1 MQMTQKTTMAKNGA
15 DQVMELRNETGAGI
29 MDCKRAL
36 LETKGD
42 LKAAKD
48 LLRKKGFEIAKKKS
62 DRSVKEGQVFS
73 YIHLGGKI
81 GVLVEVNC
89 ETDFV
94 ARNSEFQQFGRD
106 VAMQIAASR
115 PLFVSRNEI
124 DPKWLEQEKEI
135 FRAQIKDKPAQIQ
148 DQIIQGKLEKR
159 FQEVCLL
166 DQKFIKNE
174 DITIKDLLTGLI
186 SKLGENVV
194 IKRFRRFEIGSE

>member
-1 MQMTQKTTMAKNGA
+1 MSEVMIKNGV
-15 DQVMELRNETGAGI
+15 DQVRELRNETGAGV

-36 LETKGD
+36 AEAKGNFE
-42 LKAAKD
+42 AAKQ
-48 LLRKKGFEIAKKKS
+48 LLRKRGFEIAQKKAG
-62 DRSVKEGQVFS
+62 RTAKEGQIFS

-81 GVLVEVNC
+81 GVLVEINC

-106 VAMQIAASR
+106 VAMQIAAAN
-115 PLFVSRNEI
+115 PLFVSREEI

-135 FRAQIKDKPAQIQ
+135 FKSQIKGKPANIQ
-148 DQIIQGKLEKR
+148 EQIIQGKLEKR

-174 DITIKDLLTGLI
+174 DMTVQDLLTALI
-186 SKLGENVV
+186 SKIGERL
-194 IKRFRRFEIGSE
+194 IIRRFRRFEIGSE

>member
-1 MQMTQKTTMAKNGA
+1 MTQKTMAKNSA

-36 LETKGD
+36 TESKGD
-42 LKAAKD
+42 LQVAKD
-48 LLRKKGFEIAKKKS
+48 LLRKRGFEIAKKKS
-62 DRSVKEGQVFS
+62 DRSVKEGQIFS

-81 GVLVEVNC
+81 GVLVEINC

-106 VAMQIAASR
+106 IAMQIAANR
-115 PLFVSRNEI
+115 PLFVSREEI
-124 DPKWLEQEKEI
+124 DPKWLEREKEV

-148 DQIIQGKLEKR
+148 DQIIQGKLDKR

-174 DITIKDLLTGLI
+174 DVVIKDLLTGLV

-194 IKRFRRFEIGSE
+194 IRRFRRFEIGLE

>member
-1 MQMTQKTTMAKNGA
+1 MTQKTMAKNNA

-36 LETKGD
+36 TEAKGD
-42 LKAAKD
+42 LQVAKD
-48 LLRKKGFEIAKKKS
+48 LLRKRGFEIAQKKS
-62 DRSVKEGQVFS
+62 DRTVKEGQVFS
-73 YIHLGGKI
+73 YIHLGGNI
-81 GVLVEVNC
+81 GVLVEINC

-94 ARNSEFQQFGRD
+94 GRNSEFQQFGRD
-106 VAMQIAASR
+106 IAMQIAASR
-115 PLFVSRNEI
+115 PFFVSREEI
-124 DPKWLEQEKEI
+124 DPKWLDRETEVFK
-135 FRAQIKDKPAQIQ
+135 AQVKDKPAQIQ
-148 DQIIQGKLEKR
+148 DQIVQGKLDKR

-174 DITIKDLLTGLI
+174 DITIKDLLTGLV

>member
-1 MQMTQKTTMAKNGA
+1 MTQKTMAKNSA

-36 LETKGD
+36 MEAKGD
-42 LKAAKD
+42 LQVAKD

-62 DRSVKEGQVFS
+62 DRSVKEGQIFS

-81 GVLVEVNC
+81 GVSVEVNC

-106 VAMQIAASR
+106 VAMQVAACH
-115 PLFVSRNEI
+115 PLFVSREEI
-124 DPKWLEQEKEI
+124 DPKWLDQEKEI
-135 FRAQIKDKPAQIQ
+135 FRSQIKDKPAPMQ
-148 DQIIQGKLEKR
+148 DQIIKGKLEKR
-159 FQEVCLL
+159 FQEVCLV

-174 DITIKDLLTGLI
+174 ERTIQDLLTDLI
-186 SKLGENVV
+186 SKLGEHVV
-194 IKRFRRFEIGSE
+194 IKRFRRFEVGSE

>member
-1 MQMTQKTTMAKNGA
+1 
-15 DQVMELRNETGAGI
+15 MELRNETGAGV

-36 LETKGD
+36 TEAKGD
-42 LKAAKD
+42 LQVAKD
-48 LLRKKGFEIAKKKS
+48 LLRKRGFEIAKKKS
-62 DRSVKEGQVFS
+62 DRSVKEGQIFS

-81 GVLVEVNC
+81 GVLVEINC

-106 VAMQIAASR
+106 IAMQIAAGR
-115 PLFVSRNEI
+115 PLFVSSKEI

-148 DQIIQGKLEKR
+148 NQIIQGKLEKR

-166 DQKFIKNE
+166 NQKFIKNE
-174 DITIKDLLTGLI
+174 DISIQDLLTGLI

-194 IKRFRRFEIGSE
+194 VKRFRRFEIGSE

>member
-1 MQMTQKTTMAKNGA
+1 MTQKTAMAKNSA
-15 DQVMELRNETGAGI
+15 DQVMGLRNETGAGI

-36 LETKGD
+36 LEAKGD
-42 LKAAKD
+42 FQAAKD

-62 DRSVKEGQVFS
+62 DRSVKEGQIFS

-106 VAMQIAASR
+106 IAMQIAASR
-115 PLFVSRNEI
+115 PLFVSREEI

-135 FRAQIKDKPAQIQ
+135 FRVQMKDKPAQIQ

-166 DQKFIKNE
+166 DQRFIKNE
-174 DITIKDLLTGLI
+174 DMTIKDLLTGLI

-194 IKRFRRFEIGSE
+194 IKRFRRFEIGSD

>member
-1 MQMTQKTTMAKNGA
+1 MAANQA
-15 DQVMELRNETGAGI
+15 DQVKVLREETGAGI

-36 LETKGD
+36 TEAKGD
-42 LKAAKD
+42 FEAARG
-48 LLRKKGFEIAKKKS
+48 LLRKRGFEIAQTKS
-62 DRSVKEGQVFS
+62 GRAAKEGQVFS

-94 ARNSEFQQFGRD
+94 ARNSEFQQFGCD
-106 VAMQIAASR
+106 IAMQIAASH
-115 PLFVSRNEI
+115 PVFISREEA
-124 DPKWLEQEKEI
+124 DAKWLEQEKEI
-135 FRAQIKDKPAQIQ
+135 FQTQVKDKPAQIQ
-148 DQIIQGKLEKR
+148 AQIIQGKLEKR

-174 DITIKDLLTGLI
+174 EITIQNLLTSLI
-186 SKLGENVV
+186 SKLGENVI

>member
-1 MQMTQKTTMAKNGA
+1 MKTMAKNNA

-36 LETKGD
+36 IEAKGD
-42 LKAAKD
+42 VQVAKD
-48 LLRKKGFEIAKKKS
+48 LLRKRGFEIARKKS
-62 DRSVKEGQVFS
+62 DRSVKEGQIFS

-106 VAMQIAASR
+106 IAMQIAASR
-115 PLFVSRNEI
+115 PLFVSREEV
-124 DPKWLEQEKEI
+124 DPKWLAQEREVFK
-135 FRAQIKDKPAQIQ
+135 AQIKDKPAQIQ
-148 DQIIQGKLEKR
+148 EQIIQGKLEKR

-174 DITIKDLLTGLI
+174 DVTIQDLLTGLI

>member
-1 MQMTQKTTMAKNGA
+1 MQMTQKTAMAKNNA

-36 LETKGD
+36 TETKGD

-62 DRSVKEGQVFS
+62 GRSVKEGHVFS

>member
-1 MQMTQKTTMAKNGA
+1 MMQKVEMVNNSA
-15 DQVMELRNETGAGI
+15 DLVMELRNETGAGI

-36 LETKGD
+36 TETKGD

-62 DRSVKEGQVFS
+62 DRSVKEGQIFS

-115 PLFVSRNEI
+115 PLFVSREKI
-124 DPKWLEQEKEI
+124 DPKWLEREKEI

-174 DITIKDLLTGLI
+174 DITIKDLLTSLI
-186 SKLGENVV
+186 SKLGENAV
-194 IKRFRRFEIGSE
+194 IKRFRRFEIGSD